1 MTPWEG
7 EMHPFG
13 LSNIA
18 HLIGG
23 DPGDGGG
30 GTCPPPLEFFWG
42 DRPPPSIFESLKN
55 IYSYICILT
64 QGK

>member
-18 HLIGG
+18 IFLAFLRR
-23 DPGDGGG
+23 GGG
-30 GTCPPPLEFFWG
+30 GGAKQQNVLTLLLSSSAKEF
-42 DRPPPSIFESLKN
+42 K
-55 IYSYICILT
+55 
-64 QGK
+64 Q